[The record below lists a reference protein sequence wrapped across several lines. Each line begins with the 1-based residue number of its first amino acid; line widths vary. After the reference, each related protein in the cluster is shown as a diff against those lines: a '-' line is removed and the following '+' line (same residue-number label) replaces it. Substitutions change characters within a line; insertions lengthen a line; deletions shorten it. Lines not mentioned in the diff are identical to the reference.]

1 MGSAGLLESRQR
13 WFVPAVV
20 IALLLILALEMFLSA
35 RLESQTFD
43 EPAHLYAGYSYWLH
57 SDFGINPEH
66 PPLVKLVASL
76 PLLISRPKCPP
87 PPNFFFRGASASGGK
102 QLMSYFGPGAQTML
116 AHARIAVS
124 VFVFLLALLVFFAAR
139 EMFGDGA
146 ALLALLLFVFD
157 PMIIANGPLIATDIG
172 VTCCLFAAVYALYR
186 YVKQPSLLRLSL
198 CALAA
203 GLSLAAKH
211 SAIMLFPIL
220 VLLCT
225 VEVMLNW
232 QAIDI
237 NAGLDNTKE
246 GNAGADSKASRVVT
260 ALRLG
265 GASVAIALV
274 AVTMLWAFY
283 GFRYAARPNRN
294 QIVPPTAIFLKDLPQ
309 PLEARTIAFAEQ
321 HHLLPE
327 AYLYGLTD
335 VVTLANKGRP
345 MYLFGQIY
353 PVGRWFYFPAAFL
366 IKSTLGLLLLL
377 ALLPFARAL
386 WRSEH
391 RRELVF
397 LILPPVVYFG
407 MAMTSKMDMGIRH
420 VLPIMPFLLVL
431 AAAGAM
437 TLIRQSRAWAWTVGV
452 LVVVHLGSSLWAFPN
467 YLPYS
472 NEIFGGPNRTYRA
485 LADANVGWAGGLKA
499 LHTSI
504 ETRHITQCWFG
515 YSALPEP
522 ADFQIPCK
530 RMPTFFSRLTRES
543 QEEIPQQI
551 DGPVFVSTEE
561 IAGSYWGS
569 ATMSPY
575 RDFAKS
581 QPSRVIAG
589 DILEYDGAFAVRPI
603 AAVSEYIVAN
613 TLLRQGKTAEA
624 ISHAEQAVAL
634 DPQSLDAHETLSK
647 AYTANHQDEAA
658 MREYL
663 TAEQLF
669 EAVPSGFQAEASPP
683 EKPVGQK

>member
-1 MGSAGLLESRQR
+1 MGSAELLKSRPR

-76 PLLISRPKCPP
+76 PLLISRPNCPP

-102 QLMSYFGPGAQTML
+102 QLMSYAGGGAQTML
-116 AHARIAVS
+116 AHARIVVS
-124 VFVFLLALLVFFAAR
+124 VFVFILALLVFFAAR
-139 EMFGDGA
+139 EMFGDSA
-146 ALLALLLFVFD
+146 ALLALVLFVFD
-157 PMIIANGPLIATDIG
+157 PMIVANGPLVATDIG

-186 YVKQPSLLRLSL
+186 YVKQPSLLRLIL

-203 GLSLAAKH
+203 GLSLTAKH
-211 SAIMLFPIL
+211 SAILLFPIL

-237 NAGLDNTKE
+237 NPDAGNSD
-246 GNAGADSKASRVVT
+246 ADRKISRMGT

-265 GASVAIALV
+265 GASVAIVLV

-283 GFRYAARPNRN
+283 GFRYAARPNGS
-294 QIVPPTAIFLKDLPQ
+294 QIVPPTAAFLKGLPQ
-309 PLEARTIAFAEQ
+309 PVEAGAIGFAEQ

-335 VVTLANKGRP
+335 VLTLSHRGRP
-345 MYLFGQIY
+345 MFLLGKLY
-353 PVGRWFYFPAAFL
+353 PAGRWFYFPAAFL
-366 IKSTLGLLLLL
+366 IKSTMGLLLLL

-386 WRSEH
+386 WRSEF

-407 MAMTSKMDMGIRH
+407 VAMTSKMDMGIRH
-420 VLPIMPFLLVL
+420 VLPIMPFLIVL
-431 AAAGAM
+431 AAAGAI
-437 TLIRQSRAWAWTVGV
+437 TLSRQSRAWAWTVGA
-452 LVVVHLGSSLWAFPN
+452 LVTLHIVSSLWAFPN

-472 NEIFGGPNRTYRA
+472 NEIFGGPNRTYRS
-485 LADANVGWAGGLKA
+485 LADANVGWASGLKA
-499 LHTSI
+499 LHASI
-504 ETRHITQCWFG
+504 EKRQITECWFG
-515 YSALPEP
+515 YHGLPEP
-522 ADFQIPCK
+522 ADFLIPCK
-530 RMPTFFSRLTRES
+530 RLPTFFSMLTRES
-543 QEEIPQQI
+543 QESVPEQI
-551 DGPVFVSTEE
+551 DGPVFVSSGE
-561 IAGSYWGS
+561 IDGSYWGS
-569 ATMSPY
+569 DAMTPY
-575 RDFAKS
+575 RDFAKL

-589 DILEYDGAFAVRPI
+589 EILEYDGKFAVKPV
-603 AAVSEYIVAN
+603 AAVSEYIVAD
-613 TLLRQGKTAEA
+613 TLLRQRKTAEA
-624 ISHAEQAVAL
+624 VSHAEQAVAL
-634 DPQSLDAHETLSK
+634 DPESLNAHETLSR
-647 AYTANHQDEAA
+647 AYTANHQDDDA
-658 MREYL
+658 MREYQK
-663 TAEQLF
+663 AEHLF
-669 EAVPSGFQAEASPP
+669 EAIPPGFQPEASPP
-683 EKPVGQK
+683 EKPVPQK

>member
-1 MGSAGLLESRQR
+1 MGIAELQERRQR
-13 WFVPAVV
+13 WFVPAV

-43 EPAHLYAGYSYWLH
+43 EPAHLFAGYSYWLH

-87 PPNFFFRGASASGGK
+87 PPNVYFRAVSAISGKALLSG
-102 QLMSYFGPGAQTML
+102 SNAQTML

-146 ALLALLLFVFD
+146 ALLALVLFVFD
-157 PMIIANGPLIATDIG
+157 PMIVANGPLIATDIG

-211 SAIMLFPIL
+211 SAILLFPIL

-232 QAIDI
+232 QAIDV
-237 NAGLDNTKE
+237 NAD
-246 GNAGADSKASRVVT
+246 AGSKISRVGT

-265 GASVAIALV
+265 GASLAIALV
-274 AVTMLWAFY
+274 AVTVLWAFY
-283 GFRYAARPNRN
+283 GFRYAARPDGN
-294 QIVPPTAIFLKDLPQ
+294 QIVPPTAVFLKGLPQ
-309 PLEARTIAFAEQ
+309 PREAGTIAFAER

-335 VVTLANKGRP
+335 VLTLSNKGRP
-345 MYLFGQIY
+345 MYVFGQIY
-353 PVGRWFYFPAAFL
+353 PSGRWFYFPAAFL

-386 WRSEH
+386 WRGEL
-391 RRELVF
+391 RREVVF

-407 MAMTSKMDMGIRH
+407 VAMTSKMDMGIRH
-420 VLPIMPFLLVL
+420 VLPIMPFLIVL
-431 AAAGAM
+431 AAAGAS
-437 TLIRQSRAWAWTVGV
+437 TLSRQSRAWAWTVGA
-452 LVVVHLGSSLWAFPN
+452 LVALHIGSSLWAFPN

-472 NEIFGGPNRTYRA
+472 NEIFGGPNQTYRA
-485 LADANVGWAGGLKA
+485 LADANVGWDGGLKV
-499 LHTSI
+499 LHGSL
-504 ETRHITQCWFG
+504 ETRQITQCWFA

-522 ADFQIPCK
+522 ANFQIPCK
-530 RMPTFFSRLTRES
+530 RLPTFFSMLTRES
-543 QEEIPQQI
+543 QEGIPGQI
-551 DGPVFVSTEE
+551 DGPVFVSSEE

-569 ATMSPY
+569 DAMNPY
-575 RDFAKS
+575 RTLAKLR
-581 QPSRVIAG
+581 PSRVIAG
-589 DILEYDGAFAVRPI
+589 DILEYDGKFAVKPV
-603 AAVSEYIVAN
+603 AAVSEYIVAEA
-613 TLLRQGKTAEA
+613 LLRQGKTAEGV
-624 ISHAEQAVAL
+624 SHAEQAVAL
-634 DPQSLDAHETLSK
+634 DPESLNAHETLSR
-647 AYTANHQDEAA
+647 AYTANHQDDAA
-658 MREYL
+658 MREYQ
-663 TAEQLF
+663 TAQHLF
-669 EAVPSGFQAEASPP
+669 QAIPAAFQAEASPP
-683 EKPVGQK
+683 EKPERPK